1 MRRSSTRVVGT
12 VAVSLLALS
21 LVACSDSGNSAT
33 GPADPEALEAELEDN
48 KVGAMENYA
57 AGQTFVATE
66 PVEFSML
73 YRDHPNYP
81 IKDDWLLFTHI
92 EDQNKV
98 SLDITSAPLSDYE
111 QRRSL
116 LIGAGD
122 APDVITV
129 TYPGQEAPFVASG
142 AILPI
147 SDYVHLMPNFQ
158 QKIKDWDLN
167 SDLDTIRQ
175 ADGKY
180 YMLPGIYEQMRYDY
194 SIGLRTDILEDLGL
208 EEPATWDEFRSVL
221 EAIKKE
227 KNTKYVF
234 SDRWK
239 GEALL
244 NVAAASFNTVAG
256 WGFGGGT
263 LYDESKDE
271 FYFAGS
277 SDDYKTMV
285 EYFAGLVQDGLLD
298 PESFT
303 QEDDQADQK
312 LANEQ
317 SFAITTNGQE
327 LLRERTVLE
336 ATKGDDFT
344 LDKIRVPSGP
354 AGDNMRGARL
364 ENGFM
369 ISNDAKDNDNF
380 VAMLQFLDW
389 LYYSDEGLE
398 FVRWGVE
405 GETFAKDTDGNRILD
420 DGIEFMDTNVGAD
433 KHFQAD
439 YGFFNGAFSL
449 AHGST
454 EELVLTHVS
463 DEEKA
468 WAEGMAN
475 KTLLPA
481 NPPYPLDEGEQ
492 EQVGLYQ
499 TALTDYVKQNT
510 LAFIL
515 GQRDLSEW
523 DAYVSELEGQN
534 LSAYMDIINGAHKRY
549 QENNG

>member
-1 MRRSSTRVVGT
+1 M
-12 VAVSLLALS
+12 
-21 LVACSDSGNSAT
+21 
-33 GPADPEALEAELEDN
+33 
-48 KVGAMENYA
+48 
-57 AGQTFVATE
+57 
-66 PVEFSML
+66 
-73 YRDHPNYP
+73 
-81 IKDDWLLFTHI
+81 
-92 EDQNKV
+92 
-98 SLDITSAPLSDYE
+98 
-111 QRRSL
+111 
-116 LIGAGD
+116 
-122 APDVITV
+122 
-129 TYPGQEAPFVASG
+129 ASG

-158 QKIKDWDLN
+158 QKLQDWDLEG
-167 SDLDTIRQ
+167 DLDTIRQ

-180 YMLPGIYEQMRYDY
+180 YMLPGIYEKMRYDY

-208 EEPATWDEFRSVL
+208 EEPATWDEFRTVL

-263 LYDESKDE
+263 LYDEAKDE

-285 EYFAGLVQDGLLD
+285 EYFAGLVQDGLMD

-336 ATKGDDFT
+336 ATKGDDFQ

-354 AGDNMRGARL
+354 AGDNMRGARI

-369 ISNDAKDNDNF
+369 ISSDAKDNDDF

-398 FVRWGVE
+398 FVRWGSK
-405 GETFAKDTDGNRILD
+405 GKPSR
-420 DGIEFMDTNVGAD
+420 
-433 KHFQAD
+433 
-439 YGFFNGAFSL
+439 
-449 AHGST
+449 
-454 EELVLTHVS
+454 
-463 DEEKA
+463 
-468 WAEGMAN
+468 
-475 KTLLPA
+475 KTLTVT
-481 NPPYPLDEGEQ
+481 GSS
-492 EQVGLYQ
+492 Q
-499 TALTDYVKQNT
+499 TALSSWTPT
-510 LAFIL
+510 WGPTSTSRLTT
-515 GQRDLSEW
+515 
-523 DAYVSELEGQN
+523 VSSTVRSHLPTGPPKN
-534 LSAYMDIINGAHKRY
+534 WCSHTSPMKKKHGLKAWLTKPSCPPTRPTHSMKANKSRLVCTRLP
-549 QENNG
+549 